1 MPGDIPRLTHL
12 VFRRSALRARLRL
25 FKFMQD
31 GDGRLPSPGAVLT
44 HIGVVD
50 TDEHLRMLAHL
61 GDAAA
66 DKDADGFVGLLA
78 WYVAE
83 QPYRI
88 RSVRRVSP
96 TPIVLPR
103 TLAPRSVPCTPLL
116 LLLEMLLCCCAR
128 CCRPAALRSMG
139 AGATTA
145 SSV

>member
-1 MPGDIPRLTHL
+1 
-12 VFRRSALRARLRL
+12 
-25 FKFMQD
+25 
-31 GDGRLPSPGAVLT
+31 
-44 HIGVVD
+44 
-50 TDEHLRMLAHL
+50 MLAQL

-66 DKDADGFVGLLA
+66 GKDADGFVGLLA

-96 TPIVLPR
+96 TLIVLPR

-128 CCRPAALRSMG
+128 CCRRPAALRSMG
-139 AGATTA
+139 AGATIA